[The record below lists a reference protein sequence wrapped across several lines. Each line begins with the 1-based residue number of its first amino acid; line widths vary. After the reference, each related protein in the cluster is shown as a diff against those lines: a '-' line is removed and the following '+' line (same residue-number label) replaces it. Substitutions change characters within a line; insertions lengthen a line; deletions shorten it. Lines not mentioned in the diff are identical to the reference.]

1 MRTLTPNDRKEVYTM
16 KHIPSYEEA
25 LALFKKLDHAS
36 REKILEDMRKCLEK
50 YETAELLRSQA
61 QRKA

>member
-1 MRTLTPNDRKEVYTM
+1 M